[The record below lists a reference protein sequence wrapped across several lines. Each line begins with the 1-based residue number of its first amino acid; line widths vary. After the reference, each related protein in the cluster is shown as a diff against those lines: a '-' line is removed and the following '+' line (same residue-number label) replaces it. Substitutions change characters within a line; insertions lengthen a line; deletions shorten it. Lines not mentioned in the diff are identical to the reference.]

1 MDQSIIAHFVCWLAL
16 GEDGPV
22 IYSISC
28 MLASWK
34 KKPVCWLA
42 VGENGLVNY
51 STPCMMASCK
61 GGWASQL

>member
-1 MDQSIIAHFVCWLAL
+1 MGQSIIAYPVCWLA
-16 GEDGPV
+16 V
-22 IYSISC
+22 
-28 MLASWK
+28 

-42 VGENGLVNY
+42 VGENGPVNY